1 MASTTHHFRS
11 IETILFLGT
20 FDNKS
25 SDGVVGVFYCRR
37 GQVNSLYTF
46 SQLIDFRTGN
56 AVWTREANVIAGIPI
71 LAASPFNTA
80 FCPQLLFLF
89 FYCGTLFFLFEASYQ
104 STPYQTRTGTITFFQ
119 WACSS
124 DKKSLKRCSFCRRLS
139 RSFQKVNLKYRQG
152 IHYIRDINL
161 PIFLIFS
168 HLVFFL
174 AITSLVVLF

>member
-11 IETILFLGT
+11 IETILFLWT

-56 AVWTREANVIAGIPI
+56 AVWTREANVMAGIPI

-80 FCPQLLFLF
+80 FCPQVLFLF
-89 FYCGTLFFLFEASYQ
+89 FNCGTLFFL
-104 STPYQTRTGTITFFQ
+104 
-119 WACSS
+119 C
-124 DKKSLKRCSFCRRLS
+124 LK
-139 RSFQKVNLKYRQG
+139 
-152 IHYIRDINL
+152 HHINL
-161 PIFLIFS
+161 HHIKQGQEPLLCS
-168 HLVFFL
+168 MGLLKWQKKPQKVFFL
-174 AITSLVVLF
+174 

>member
-11 IETILFLGT
+11 IETILFLWT

-56 AVWTREANVIAGIPI
+56 AVWTREANVMAGIPI

-80 FCPQLLFLF
+80 FCPQVLFLF
-89 FYCGTLFFLFEASYQ
+89 FNCGTLFSYVW
-104 STPYQTRTGTITFFQ
+104 SIISIYTISNKDRNHYFVQ

-139 RSFQKVNLKYRQG
+139 RVSKKLIWNIDKAFITFVTSICLSLFFKYFR
-152 IHYIRDINL
+152 L
-161 PIFLIFS
+161 
-168 HLVFFL
+168 
-174 AITSLVVLF
+174 